1 MSKKLHTLLNEKWRP
16 ETLEGYI
23 CKDEYKAKFQEFIN
37 QQDIP
42 HLLFA
47 GKPGA
52 GKTTIAKILVKNIDC
67 DYLYINATDERSIDV
82 MRDKVGAFAAAGSF
96 KPLKIVIL
104 DEATHI
110 LQASQVI
117 LLNMMETY
125 SLTTRFI
132 LTGNY
137 PERLIEPLRSRC
149 QEFDLSPPTKKVVAQ
164 HISTILDKEEI
175 EYEIED
181 LVLYRGDPTKS
192 WWKVIDKT
200 SNFATIQKAIV
211 DDRVL
216 PPVVMG
222 GAPDG
227 AIEVVSH
234 RDLYQWEDIPT
245 GGNSPQ
251 MGEPTMMGGGEMPY
265 MANPMYNGGAG
276 SQYQP
281 QPVQIQPIINV
292 IGGDNK
298 GSIDI
303 PAANPMPNPMMNN
316 NGMGMMPQVAYL
328 FGMGRAVHD
337 RLQRKEL
344 IS

>member
-1 MSKKLHTLLNEKWRP
+1 MSKRLHTILNEKYHP
-16 ETLEGYI
+16 DTLEGYI
-23 CKDEYKAKFQEFIN
+23 YKDEIKSKFKEFIE

-67 DYLYINATDERSIDV
+67 DYLYINATDERSMDV
-82 MRDKVGAFAAAGSF
+82 MRDKVGSFAAAGSF

-110 LQASQVI
+110 LQASQVV

-175 EYEIED
+175 EYEVQD
-181 LVLYRGDPTKS
+181 LVTIVNKFYPDFRKIINNCQKYTVDNKLVLDNSINVTDDYQIKIIDELKKPSSKSFNNIRQLIANSETDDFEGLYRVLYDRLNEYANGNEGA
-192 WWKVIDKT
+192 VICYLEEYMYHATFRLDK
-200 SNFATIQKAIV
+200 
-211 DDRVL
+211 
-216 PPVVMG
+216 
-222 GAPDG
+222 
-227 AIEVVSH
+227 E
-234 RDLYQWEDIPT
+234 
-245 GGNSPQ
+245 
-251 MGEPTMMGGGEMPY
+251 
-265 MANPMYNGGAG
+265 
-276 SQYQP
+276 
-281 QPVQIQPIINV
+281 INV
-292 IGGDNK
+292 M
-298 GSIDI
+298 
-303 PAANPMPNPMMNN
+303 AC
-316 NGMGMMPQVAYL
+316 
-328 FGMGRAVHD
+328 
-337 RLQRKEL
+337 
-344 IS
+344 ISKILETIK

>member
-1 MSKKLHTLLNEKWRP
+1 MSKRLHTILNEKYRP
-16 ETLEGYI
+16 DTLEGYI
-23 CKDEYKAKFQEFIN
+23 CQDDIKTKFEEFIK

-149 QEFDLSPPTKKVVAQ
+149 QEFDLQPPSKKVVAQ
-164 HISTILDKEEI
+164 HIVNILNKENIEHTIEDVATIVKKFYPDFRKIINNCQKYTVDNVLKLDTSIEASDNYKEQVVDELKKPSNKSFNIIRQIIANAETDDYESLYAFLYEKLSDYAKGNEGVIVCYLEEYMYHATFRLDKEINVMACISKILEI
-175 EYEIED
+175 IT
-181 LVLYRGDPTKS
+181 TK
-192 WWKVIDKT
+192 KVI
-200 SNFATIQKAIV
+200 
-211 DDRVL
+211 
-216 PPVVMG
+216 
-222 GAPDG
+222 
-227 AIEVVSH
+227 
-234 RDLYQWEDIPT
+234 
-245 GGNSPQ
+245 
-251 MGEPTMMGGGEMPY
+251 
-265 MANPMYNGGAG
+265 
-276 SQYQP
+276 
-281 QPVQIQPIINV
+281 
-292 IGGDNK
+292 
-298 GSIDI
+298 
-303 PAANPMPNPMMNN
+303 
-316 NGMGMMPQVAYL
+316 
-328 FGMGRAVHD
+328 
-337 RLQRKEL
+337 
-344 IS
+344 

>member
-1 MSKKLHTLLNEKWRP
+1 MSKRLHTILNEKYRP
-16 ETLEGYI
+16 DTLEGYI

-67 DYLYINATDERSIDV
+67 DYLYVNATDERSMDV

-149 QEFDLSPPTKKVVAQ
+149 QEFDLSPPSKKVVAE
-164 HISTILDKEEI
+164 HIDNILTTEGIEHSIEDVVTIIKKFYPDFRKIINNCQKYTVDNVLTLDKSIDSTDDYKEKVVAELKTPSSKSFNNIRQIIANTDLDDFGDLYRFLYDQLGEYAKGNEGMVIIILEEYLYHSTFRLDKEINLAACISKILE
-175 EYEIED
+175 
-181 LVLYRGDPTKS
+181 
-192 WWKVIDKT
+192 
-200 SNFATIQKAIV
+200 TIK
-211 DDRVL
+211 
-216 PPVVMG
+216 
-222 GAPDG
+222 
-227 AIEVVSH
+227 
-234 RDLYQWEDIPT
+234 
-245 GGNSPQ
+245 
-251 MGEPTMMGGGEMPY
+251 
-265 MANPMYNGGAG
+265 
-276 SQYQP
+276 
-281 QPVQIQPIINV
+281 
-292 IGGDNK
+292 
-298 GSIDI
+298 
-303 PAANPMPNPMMNN
+303 
-316 NGMGMMPQVAYL
+316 
-328 FGMGRAVHD
+328 
-337 RLQRKEL
+337 
-344 IS
+344 

>member
-1 MSKKLHTLLNEKWRP
+1 MSKRLHTILNEKYRP
-16 ETLEGYI
+16 DTLEGYI
-23 CKDEYKAKFQEFIN
+23 CKDEYKAKFQEFID

-67 DYLYINATDERSIDV
+67 DYLYVNATDERSMDV

-149 QEFDLSPPTKKVVAQ
+149 QEFDLSPPSKKVVAE
-164 HISTILDKEEI
+164 HIDSILTTESIEHSVEDVVTIIKKFYPDFRKIINNCQKYTVDNVLTLDKSIDSTDDYKEKIVAELKTPSSKSFNNIRQIVANTDLDDFGDLYRFLYDQLGEYAKGSEGLVIIILEEYLYHSTFRLDKEINLMACISKILE
-175 EYEIED
+175 
-181 LVLYRGDPTKS
+181 
-192 WWKVIDKT
+192 
-200 SNFATIQKAIV
+200 TIK
-211 DDRVL
+211 
-216 PPVVMG
+216 
-222 GAPDG
+222 
-227 AIEVVSH
+227 
-234 RDLYQWEDIPT
+234 
-245 GGNSPQ
+245 
-251 MGEPTMMGGGEMPY
+251 
-265 MANPMYNGGAG
+265 
-276 SQYQP
+276 
-281 QPVQIQPIINV
+281 
-292 IGGDNK
+292 
-298 GSIDI
+298 
-303 PAANPMPNPMMNN
+303 
-316 NGMGMMPQVAYL
+316 
-328 FGMGRAVHD
+328 
-337 RLQRKEL
+337 
-344 IS
+344 

>member
-1 MSKKLHTLLNEKWRP
+1 MSKRLHTILNEKYRP
-16 ETLEGYI
+16 DTLEGYI
-23 CKDEYKAKFQEFIN
+23 CKDEIKTKFEEFIK

-137 PERLIEPLRSRC
+137 PERLIDPLRSRC

-164 HISTILDKEEI
+164 HISTILDKEDIEFEI
-175 EYEIED
+175 PDLVTIVNRFYPDFRKIINNCQKYTVDGALKLGELTDTDDQYKEHILEELKKPSSKTFNNLRQIIANADVSDFED
-181 LVLYRGDPTKS
+181 LYKFLYDKMDDYAKGNQGLIICYLEEYMYHATFRLDKEINIMACIAKIIETINKKQVL
-192 WWKVIDKT
+192 
-200 SNFATIQKAIV
+200 
-211 DDRVL
+211 
-216 PPVVMG
+216 
-222 GAPDG
+222 
-227 AIEVVSH
+227 
-234 RDLYQWEDIPT
+234 
-245 GGNSPQ
+245 
-251 MGEPTMMGGGEMPY
+251 
-265 MANPMYNGGAG
+265 
-276 SQYQP
+276 
-281 QPVQIQPIINV
+281 
-292 IGGDNK
+292 
-298 GSIDI
+298 
-303 PAANPMPNPMMNN
+303 
-316 NGMGMMPQVAYL
+316 
-328 FGMGRAVHD
+328 
-337 RLQRKEL
+337 
-344 IS
+344 